1 MQPLLTLILYPKD
14 DENQKAQQAV
24 CTLMNFW
31 RTKLQLS
38 VSLKGHVMEKH
49 VCDYNDAYGVGDKEE
64 SFVEQGHQVGIK
76 DDRKYYG
83 LTNFCKKGRVCNEG
97 MICFI
102 TSIS

>member
-1 MQPLLTLILYPKD
+1 M
-14 DENQKAQQAV
+14 
-24 CTLMNFW
+24 
-31 RTKLQLS
+31 
-38 VSLKGHVMEKH
+38 GKH
-49 VCDYNDAYGVGDKEE
+49 ICDYNDAYGVGDKEE